1 MKKRLIAV
9 CLTVFLLLGL
19 APTAFAAPIG
29 TTPGNPVVVSLGQTY
44 ACSWTSSTDHLYC
57 FNKITLPTS
66 GMLHFQIDKLND
78 SEGQMCKYNIALYD
92 AAGDAV
98 ITYRCVYSVDI
109 PKSTYDYYIGLPA
122 GTYTMSIKPSFLVE
136 RGTFTANYSFTL
148 DQIPC
153 ELEPNE
159 GKSTA
164 TPLPMGQMLSAY
176 FGDDGGQTGGEN
188 DYFKC
193 ELTKGTKYRI
203 AFKNYDKIIG
213 AATALYTVY
222 DPSGNRLFKL
232 SNASYAFVD
241 DEGNTCWEFIAE
253 TSGVYYLRLYNYSKS
268 PIAYGLKLTEEGH
281 THAWEM
287 DTQLRAPTCTE
298 EGLASYHC
306 TLCAETKTEAIPALG
321 HNWNTPRYTWTSDCR
336 GITASRFCR
345 NNIRHTETEEGRIT
359 SAVTRVA
366 TYETEGEITYTATF
380 KNPAF
385 ATQTKV
391 VTTPRLQAPAPT
403 PNQNPFADV
412 PGNAYYYTPVLWAVQ
427 NGITSGTTPTTFS
440 PNAGCTRAQVV
451 AFLWRAA
458 GSPMP
463 GSSRNP
469 FTDVKSNAYYYNAV
483 LWAVENGITAGTSET
498 TFSPD
503 KICTR
508 AQIVTFLWRY
518 EDSPAPASD
527 SNPFTDVN
535 AGAYYAKAVLWASQT
550 GVTAGL
556 SSTTFGPEATCTRA
570 QVVSFLYRDIAK

>member
-78 SEGQMCKYNIALYD
+78 SEGELGRYDIVLYD
-92 AAGDAV
+92 ADGDV
-98 ITYRCVYSVDI
+98 VMSYDCSYSVDV
-109 PKSTYDYYIGLPA
+109 PKSTYDFYIGLPA
-122 GTYTMSIKPSFLVE
+122 GIYTMSVKPNFLVL

-153 ELEPNE
+153 ELEPND

-164 TPLPMGQMLSAY
+164 TPLPLGQMLSAY
-176 FGDDGGQTGGEN
+176 FGNDGGDTGGEN

-193 ELTKGTKYRI
+193 KLTKGTRYRI
-203 AFKNYDKIIG
+203 TFKNYEKLIE
-213 AATALYTVY
+213 ATTAIYEVY
-222 DPSGNRLFKL
+222 DPSGNRLSKL
-232 SNASYAFVD
+232 SNASYAFAD
-241 DEGNTCWEFIAE
+241 DDGNTYWEFVAE
-253 TSGVYYLRLYNYSKS
+253 ASGVYYFLIENYSRQ
-268 PIAYGLKLTEEGH
+268 PIAYGLKLTEEAH
-281 THAWEM
+281 THVWKM

-298 EGLASYHC
+298 DGLARYSC

-336 GITASRFCR
+336 EITASRFCR
-345 NNIRHTETEEGRIT
+345 NNIRHTETEKGRIT

-391 VTTPRLQAPAPT
+391 VTTPRLQAPTPT
-403 PNQNPFADV
+403 PSQNPFVDV

-556 SSTTFGPEATCTRA
+556 SSTTFGPETTCTRA

>member
-1 MKKRLIAV
+1 MRKRLLAV

-19 APTAFAAPIG
+19 APTVFAAPIG

-44 ACSWTSSTDHLYC
+44 SCSWTRNTDHLYC
-57 FNKITLPTS
+57 YNKIMIPAS

-78 SEGQMCKYNIALYD
+78 SEGELCKYDIALYD
-92 AAGDAV
+92 AAGDVV
-98 ITYRCVYSVDI
+98 IDYDGSYSVDL

-122 GTYTMSIKPSFLVE
+122 GEYTMNIKPGFIVRS
-136 RGTFTANYSFTL
+136 GTFTANYSFSFEEM
-148 DQIPC
+148 PC

-159 GKSTA
+159 SKSTA
-164 TPLPMGQMLSAY
+164 TTLPMGQMLRAY
-176 FGDDGGQTGGEN
+176 YGQDGIGTSGAN

-193 ELTKGTKYRI
+193 ALTKGAKYRI
-203 AFKNYDKIIG
+203 TFKNFAKLIG
-213 AATALYTVY
+213 PTTAIFHVYT
-222 DPSGNRLFKL
+222 PSGSTLYNLGDDQE
-232 SNASYAFVD
+232 ASVD
-241 DEGNTCWEFIAE
+241 DEGNTYWEYVAE
-253 TSGVYYLRLYNYSKS
+253 QSGTYYFRLFNYRG
-268 PIAYGLKLTEEGH
+268 PQITYGLKIS
-281 THAWEM
+281 M
-287 DTQLRAPTCTE
+287 
-298 EGLASYHC
+298 AS
-306 TLCAETKTEAIPALG
+306 
-321 HNWNTPRYTWTSDCR
+321 
-336 GITASRFCR
+336 
-345 NNIRHTETEEGRIT
+345 
-359 SAVTRVA
+359 
-366 TYETEGEITYTATF
+366 
-380 KNPAF
+380 
-385 ATQTKV
+385 
-391 VTTPRLQAPAPT
+391 
-403 PNQNPFADV
+403 PFVDV

-570 QVVSFLYRDIAK
+570 QVVSFLYRDIAKQ